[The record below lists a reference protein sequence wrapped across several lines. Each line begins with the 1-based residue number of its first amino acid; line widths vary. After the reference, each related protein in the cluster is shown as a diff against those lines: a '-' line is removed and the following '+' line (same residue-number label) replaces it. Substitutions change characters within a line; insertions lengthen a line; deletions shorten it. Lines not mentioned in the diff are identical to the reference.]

1 MARRVLVTGLGV
13 VSAAGVGIEPLWAA
27 VTSGQSKLAPITAFD
42 PAGFD
47 VRIAGEVADFK
58 ANKIVPKS
66 YRKATKVMA
75 RDIELAVGAADG
87 AVRNAGLIT
96 PGIESDQPR
105 TYEGPRSGAHIGAG
119 LIAAELDEL
128 TSALASSRDANGKF
142 DIHHWGGA
150 GMMNLTP
157 LWLLK
162 YLPNMLACHVT
173 IIHDCQG
180 PSNTITCGEAS
191 GGLSIA
197 ESVRVLQR
205 NKADLCFC
213 GGAESKINPMA
224 FYRQIMTGR
233 LSGKGEVKPFDQ
245 SASGTLIGE
254 GGGIVTI
261 EAEDTLAARGGKAY
275 AAILGYGASMS
286 LAARSGIDADPD
298 GEGLAGAMMQALADA
313 SVKAGD
319 ISAIVAYGSG
329 NPAHDRSE
337 AAALNRVFGD
347 KVPMTFSSKPYIG
360 NCGAGAGGIDVAIG
374 CKMIA
379 EQVMPAVIGCEEP
392 IDGMNSAKS
401 AASHA
406 ADLKNVLVVST
417 SLGGQNVAIVLGK
430 V

>member
-1 MARRVLVTGLGV
+1 MARRVFVTGLGV
-13 VSAAGVGIEPLWAA
+13 VSAAGIGIEPLWAA
-27 VTSGQSKLAPITAFD
+27 VTSGQSKLAPITSFD

-96 PGIESDQPR
+96 PGIESEQPR
-105 TYEGPRSGAHIGAG
+105 TYEGPRTGAHIGAG

-128 TSALASSRDANGKF
+128 AGALASSRDAGGKF

-205 NKADLCFC
+205 DKADLCFC

-254 GGGIVTI
+254 GGGIITI
-261 EAEDTLAARGGKAY
+261 EAQDTLKARGGRAY

-286 LAARSGIDADPD
+286 LSSRSGIDAEPD

-329 NPAHDRSE
+329 NPAHDRGE
-337 AAALNRVFGD
+337 AAALKRVFGQAI
-347 KVPMTFSSKPYIG
+347 PATFSSKPYIG

-379 EQVMPAVIGCEEP
+379 EQVMPAVIGCETP
-392 IDGMNSAKS
+392 IDGMSSAKS
-401 AASHA
+401 AASHSA
-406 ADLKNVLVVST
+406 TINHVLVVST
-417 SLGGQNVAIVLGK
+417 SLGGQNVAIVLGR

>member
-13 VSAAGVGIEPLWAA
+13 VSAAGIGIEPLWAA
-27 VTSGQSKLAPITAFD
+27 VTSGQSKLAPITTFD

-75 RDIELAVGAADG
+75 RDIELAVGAADC
-87 AVRNAGLIT
+87 AVRNAGLVT
-96 PGIESDQPR
+96 PGIESDQAR
-105 TYEGPRSGAHIGAG
+105 TYEGPRTGAHIGAG

-128 TSALASSRDANGKF
+128 TSALASSRDASGKF

-205 NKADLCFC
+205 DKADLCFC

-233 LSGKGEVKPFDQ
+233 LSSKGEVKPFDRN
-245 SASGTLIGE
+245 ASGTLIGE
-254 GGGIVTI
+254 GGGIITI
-261 EAEDTLAARGGKAY
+261 EAEDTLLARGGKAY

-286 LAARSGIDADPD
+286 LAPGRGIGAEPD
-298 GEGLAGAMMQALADA
+298 GEGLTGAMMQALKDA
-313 SVKAGD
+313 SIKADD

-329 NPAHDRSE
+329 IAAHDRGE
-337 AAALNRVFGD
+337 AAALKRVFGGT
-347 KVPMTFSSKPYIG
+347 VPMTFSSKPYIG

-379 EQVMPAVIGCEEP
+379 GQVMPAVIGCETP

-401 AASHA
+401 AASHSA
-406 ADLKNVLVVST
+406 TINNVLVVST
-417 SLGGQNVAIVLGK
+417 SLGGQNVAIVLGRA
-430 V
+430 